1 MNNQSTSYQLII
13 AGAGA
18 AGLSLLMRLIRN
30 GYLEK
35 NRVLLIDKDEKIH
48 NDRTWCFWET
58 EAGFFEDIVYRRWSQ
73 LDFFSEDFSG
83 PLTIHPY
90 QYKLIRGIDFYTHCF
105 TAIRRHPNIT
115 WWKAHVQ
122 SITAT
127 EQGVSIKAEGEGER
141 FYAGAQA
148 FSSIPVPVTDQPNA
162 IQLLQHFKGWVV
174 RTEQPRFDPSRA
186 TLMDFRINQQEGT
199 AFVYVLPF
207 SEHEALIEY
216 TLFTLSLLKPQQYED
231 GLRDY
236 LKQHLQLDSYS
247 VTEEEFGVIPM
258 TNTRFPRRVNGVF
271 QLGTA
276 GGQTKPSSG
285 YTFRFIQKQSDQ
297 LAAALL
303 QGTSIDETT
312 TSAAR
317 FRFYDEVL
325 LQVLYR
331 QLYPGHQ
338 VFARLFRRNTAA
350 RVFRFLDNESKL
362 PAELRLISSLPVWP
376 FLKAA
381 LQKKAPY

>member
-1 MNNQSTSYQLII
+1 MSNQSTSYQLII

-18 AGLSLLMRLIRN
+18 AGLSLLMRLASN

-35 NRVLLIDKDEKIH
+35 NRVLLIDKEEKNQ

-58 EAGFFEDIVYRRWSQ
+58 DPGFFEDVVYRRWSQ
-73 LDFFSEDFSG
+73 LDFFSNDFSG
-83 PLTIHPY
+83 ALTISPY
-90 QYKLIRGIDFYTHCF
+90 QYKLIRGIDFYKYCF
-105 TAIRRHPNIT
+105 DTIRPHPNIT
-115 WWKAHVQ
+115 WWRANVQ
-122 SITAT
+122 SIKETP
-127 EQGVSIKAEGEGER
+127 EGVRIAVEGEEER
-141 FYAGAQA
+141 WYAGARA
-148 FSSIPVPVTDQPNA
+148 FSSLPARVTDQPNA
-162 IQLLQHFKGWVV
+162 IHLLQHFKGWVI
-174 RTEQPRFDPSRA
+174 RTEQPRFDSARA
-186 TLMDFRINQQEGT
+186 TLMDFRISQQPGT

-207 SEHEALIEY
+207 SEQEALVEY
-216 TLFTLSLLKPQQYED
+216 TLFTPALLQSQQYEE

-236 LKQHLQLDSYS
+236 LQQYLHLDSYT
-247 VTEEEFGVIPM
+247 VTAEEFGVIPM

-276 GGQTKPSSG
+276 GGQTKASSG
-285 YTFRFIQKQSDQ
+285 YTFRFIQKQSDE

-303 QGTSIDETT
+303 HGTPIDKIG

-325 LQVLYR
+325 LQVLHR
-331 QLYPGHQ
+331 QLYPGHRI
-338 VFARLFRRNTAA
+338 FSRLFSRNAA
-350 RVFRFLDNESKL
+350 AQVFRFLDNESKL

-381 LQKKAPY
+381 LQKKSPY

>member
-18 AGLSLLMRLIRN
+18 AGLSLLMRLIAN
-30 GYLEK
+30 GYLGK
-35 NRVLLIDKDEKIH
+35 NRVLLIDKEEKNK

-58 EAGFFEDIVYRRWSQ
+58 EAGFFENVVYRRWSQ
-73 LDFFSEDFSG
+73 LDFFSNNFSG
-83 PLTIHPY
+83 PLTIQPY
-90 QYKLIRGIDFYTHCF
+90 QYKLIRGIDFYTYCF
-105 TAIRRHPNIT
+105 NAINSHPNIS
-115 WWKAHVQ
+115 WWKARVQ
-122 SITAT
+122 SIAAT
-127 EQGVSIKAEGEGER
+127 GQGVSVKAEGEEER
-141 FYAGAQA
+141 FYEGAQA
-148 FSSIPVPVTDQPNA
+148 FSSIPLPVTDQPNA
-162 IQLLQHFKGWVV
+162 IHLLQHFKGWIV
-174 RTEQPRFDPSRA
+174 RTQQPCFDPARA
-186 TLMDFRINQQEGT
+186 TLMDFRISQQEGT

-207 SEHEALIEY
+207 SEQEALVEY
-216 TLFTLSLLKPQQYED
+216 TLFTPSLLQPQQYEE

-236 LKQHLQLDSYS
+236 LKQYLQLENYE

-258 TNTRFPRRVNGVF
+258 TNTRFPHRVNGVF

-276 GGQTKPSSG
+276 GGQTKASSG

-303 QGTSIDETT
+303 QGTSIDKIT

-325 LQVLYR
+325 LQVLSR
-331 QLYPGHQ
+331 QLYPGHE
-338 VFARLFRRNTAA
+338 VFARLFHRNAA
-350 RVFRFLDNESKL
+350 AEVFRFLDNESKL
-362 PAELRLISSLPVWP
+362 PAELRLISTLPVWP

-381 LQKKAPY
+381 LQKKSPY

>member
-18 AGLSLLMRLIRN
+18 AGLSLLMRLIGN

-35 NRVLLIDKDEKIH
+35 NRVLLIDKDEKIR

-58 EAGFFEDIVYRRWSQ
+58 DPGFFEDIIYRRWSQ
-73 LDFFSEDFSG
+73 LDFFSSYFSG

-90 QYKLIRGIDFYTHCF
+90 QYKLIRGIDFYTYCF
-105 TAIRRHPNIT
+105 DTIRCHPNIT
-115 WWKAHVQ
+115 WWKASVQ
-122 SITAT
+122 SITETA
-127 EQGVSIKAEGEGER
+127 QGVSVKAEGEEER
-141 FYAGAQA
+141 LYPGAQA
-148 FSSIPVPVTDQPNA
+148 FSSIPMPVTDQPNA
-162 IQLLQHFKGWVV
+162 IQLLQHFKGWVI
-174 RTEQPRFDPSRA
+174 RTEQPCFDPARA
-186 TLMDFRINQQEGT
+186 TLMDFRISQQKGT

-207 SEHEALIEY
+207 SAHEALVEY
-216 TLFTLSLLKPQQYED
+216 TLFTSSLLEPQQYED

-236 LKQHLQLDSYS
+236 LKQYLQLDNYT

-285 YTFRFIQKQSDQ
+285 YTFRFIQKQSDL

-303 QGTSIDETT
+303 QGRPIDETA

-331 QLYPGHQ
+331 RLYPGHA
-338 VFARLFRRNTAA
+338 VFARLFRRNTATQ
-350 RVFRFLDNESKL
+350 VFRFLDNESKL

-381 LQKKAPY
+381 LQKKSPY